1 MNNLE
6 WELCNNIFEQ
16 IKFNMFG
23 LEEKCWKTFKPAIY
37 RIEAIVSEIDLA
49 VSNILESGNHVN

>member
-1 MNNLE
+1 
-6 WELCNNIFEQ
+6 
-16 IKFNMFG
+16 MFG

-49 VSNILESGNHVN
+49 VSNILESGNNVN